1 MVKYIF
7 ATILAISTLTAVTI
21 NVPEDYSTI
30 QEGINASSEGDTVLV
45 AQGNYVE
52 NLILEKEIVLASYA
66 IYDELGSEWTNNVHI
81 TNTKIMGGSPDNSKK
96 EVVSKLVMGT
106 SNPPSWALLFLM
118 ELVPQC

>member
-96 EVVSKLVMGT
+96 EVVS
-106 SNPPSWALLFLM
+106 S
-118 ELVPQC
+118 